1 LNDEFV
7 WFGNIAERDFKD
19 MATANVTKIDYYE
32 VLSVSRDA
40 SDQELKTSYRKLAMQ
55 FHPDRNPDD
64 PTAEEKF
71 KECSEAYQVLS
82 DPEKRAAY
90 DRYGHAAFQG
100 GGGAGG
106 PFGGAQGF
114 NGQDLGDIFGDLFGE
129 MFNMG
134 GNGGRK
140 ASRVQRGRDLRYDLT
155 LEFEEAVFGKEK
167 EITIRRMETCTDCK
181 GSGAAKG
188 KAAVTCTQCGGRG
201 QQRFQQGFFS
211 VARTCSVCG
220 GTGTLIVD
228 PCTTCKGD
236 TRVQT
241 EHKIMVKV
249 PAGVEQDTRIRYQGE
264 GEAGK
269 FAGPAGDLY
278 VVLNVKAHKFF
289 ERDGDDLHCV
299 MPISFPQAALGTEL
313 EIQTLEGPAAIKV
326 PEGTQSGKE
335 FKLKGKGVPH
345 LNSHGKGD
353 LIVEIRVQTPSK
365 LNKQQKELLKQLSET
380 MVVENTP
387 TSRGLFEKVKE
398 MFS

>member
-1 LNDEFV
+1 
-7 WFGNIAERDFKD
+7 
-19 MATANVTKIDYYE
+19 MATANVTKADYYE

-64 PTAEEKF
+64 PSAEEKF

-100 GGGAGG
+100 GAGG
-106 PFGGAQGF
+106 GSPFGGAQGF

-134 GNGGRK
+134 GGGGGRK

-201 QQRFQQGFFS
+201 QMRYQQGFFS

-228 PCTTCKGD
+228 PCQTCKGD

-241 EHKIMVKV
+241 EHKILVKV

-313 EIQTLEGPAAIKV
+313 EIQTLDGPAAIKV

>member
-1 LNDEFV
+1 
-7 WFGNIAERDFKD
+7 
-19 MATANVTKIDYYE
+19 MATANVTKVDYYE

-40 SDQELKTSYRKLAMQ
+40 SDQELKTAYRKLAMQ
-55 FHPDRNPDD
+55 YHPDRNPGD
-64 PTAEEKF
+64 AESEEKF
-71 KECSEAYQVLS
+71 KECSEAYSVLS
-82 DPEKRAAY
+82 DAEKRAAY
-90 DRYGHAAFQG
+90 DRYGHAAFQNG
-100 GGGAGG
+100 GGSGGG
-106 PFGGAQGF
+106 PFGGGFGGFQG
-114 NGQDLGDIFGDLFGE
+114 NVDLGDIFGDLFGE

-134 GNGGRK
+134 GTGGR

-181 GSGAAKG
+181 GTGSARG
-188 KAAVTCTQCGGRG
+188 KAPATCTQCGGRG

-211 VARTCSVCG
+211 VAKTCSVCG

-228 PCTTCKGD
+228 PCGTCRGE
-236 TRVQT
+236 TRVQM
-241 EHKIMVKV
+241 EHTILVKV
-249 PAGVEQDTRIRYQGE
+249 PAGVEQDTRIRYGGE
-264 GEAGK
+264 GESGK
-269 FAGPAGDLY
+269 YGGPAGDLY

-313 EIQTLEGPAAIKV
+313 EIETLEGSASIKV
-326 PEGTQSGKE
+326 PEGTQSGKT

-365 LNKQQKELLKQLSET
+365 LNKQQKDLLRQLSET

>member
-1 LNDEFV
+1 
-7 WFGNIAERDFKD
+7 
-19 MATANVTKIDYYE
+19 MATANVTKLDYYE

-40 SDQELKTSYRKLAMQ
+40 SDQEIKTAYRKLAMQ
-55 FHPDRNPDD
+55 HHPDRNPNNPD
-64 PTAEEKF
+64 AEDKF
-71 KECSEAYQVLS
+71 KECGEAYAVLS
-82 DPEKRAAY
+82 DPDKRAAY
-90 DRYGHAAFQG
+90 DRYGHAAFQNG
-100 GGGAGG
+100 GGGGNPFTGG
-106 PFGGAQGF
+106 FGGA
-114 NGQDLGDIFGDLFGE
+114 QDLGDIFGDLFGE

-134 GNGGRK
+134 GGGGRK

-155 LEFEEAVFGKEK
+155 IEFEEAVFGIER
-167 EITIRRMETCTDCK
+167 EIKIRRMETCPDCK

-188 KAAVTCTQCGGRG
+188 KSAVTCTQCGGRG

-211 VARTCSVCG
+211 VARTCSACG

-228 PCTTCKGD
+228 PCATCRGE
-236 TRVQT
+236 TRVQAERT
-241 EHKIMVKV
+241 ILVKV

-269 FAGPAGDLY
+269 FGGPAGDLY
-278 VVLNVKAHKFF
+278 VVLTVKAHKFF

-313 EIQTLEGPAAIKV
+313 EIETLEGTATIKI
-326 PEGTQSGKE
+326 PEGTQSGRE

-365 LNKQQKELLKQLSET
+365 LNKAQKELLRQLGET

-387 TSRGLFEKVKE
+387 QSRGLFEKVKE